1 MQMNPI
7 SDCLQPVIEN
17 TTQTKI
23 FKQYKV
29 NIDFDH
35 ASRMWRA
42 NKRVPIN
49 SISFKYCCG
58 ALKKDG
64 SFCSAPPHIWKR
76 SLKAKR
82 DFKYCWG
89 FI

>member
-35 ASRMWRA
+35 ASHMWRA
-42 NKRVPIN
+42 NKRFQLIQYHL
-49 SISFKYCCG
+49 SIV
-58 ALKKDG
+58 AV
-64 SFCSAPPHIWKR
+64 H
-76 SLKAKR
+76 
-82 DFKYCWG
+82 
-89 FI
+89 